1 MLSYIDLSLTHFLGQ
16 ASYQASLASV
26 LAQPK
31 ALFCSIAEASARK
44 PISQLAQSQPALLNA
59 ITRLTRLGTFDLLLP
74 PKSIP
79 LSQAARAASLDGPVL
94 GSMLEMQALAL
105 QPYIDTED
113 GRQAAVAV
121 VCETVEVY
129 ERHGLPLRKARML
142 VEKLRLVGP
151 SATVETAE
159 AILAEVGTLC
169 EQAVSTGLTFS
180 WHARRANFPNPQNL
194 HDDAGLRGF
203 ATQYRALAHLRMVEV
218 LQAAHS
224 TVADI
229 DVKIAEHAKA
239 ALALLSDLVPP
250 AAPASQSLLRL
261 STSST
266 AARPSATHAS
276 PQSPQTATRSRR
288 PVRAG
293 PTPARVRASTRRA
306 ATTERD
312 QKTPPKKLAVERD
325 VLRESVR
332 GQQGGAATGH
342 DAHESTLMDDPESL
356 VTSLCT

>member
-1 MLSYIDLSLTHFLGQ
+1 MLLPLTHFLGQ

-31 ALFCSIAEASARK
+31 ALFCSIAEASSRE
-44 PISQLAQSQPALLNA
+44 PISQLARSQPALLNA
-59 ITRLTRLGTFDLLLP
+59 VTRLTRLGTFDLLLP
-74 PKSIP
+74 SKSIP
-79 LSQAARAASLDGPVL
+79 LSQAVRAASLDGPVL

-121 VCETVEVY
+121 ICETVEVY
-129 ERHGLPLRKARML
+129 ERHGLPLRL
-142 VEKLRLVGP
+142 TGP
-151 SATVETAE
+151 SMTVVPAE
-159 AILAEVGTLC
+159 SILTEIGTLS
-169 EQAVSTGLTFS
+169 EQTVSIRLTLPR
-180 WHARRANFPNPQNL
+180 HARRANFPNTQNS
-194 HDDAGLRGF
+194 HNDADLRGF

-218 LQAAHS
+218 LQAGDSA
-224 TVADI
+224 VADI

-239 ALALLSDLVPP
+239 ALALLSDIVPP
-250 AAPASQSLLRL
+250 AAPASQSLLHL

-276 PQSPQTATRSRR
+276 PQSPPTANRSRR

-293 PTPARVRASTRRA
+293 PTPARVRSSTRRA

-325 VLRESVR
+325 HLRESVR
-332 GQQGGAATGH
+332 RQQGGAATSH
-342 DAHESTLMDDPESL
+342 DAHESTLMDDPEGL
-356 VTSLCT
+356 VNSLCR